1 MRKLKAA
8 SGSREVKMKRKITA
22 FLLIMILVLAS
33 VAACSKK
40 EPVKDNAKQNGDSTV
55 DNNSADSTAATKKE
69 KVRIVLDW
77 TPNTNHT
84 GLYVAQTKGYFEKA
98 GLEVEIMQ
106 PPEGSTTE
114 LVGAGGAEFGISFQ
128 DTIAPTFASD
138 QPMPVTAVATIIQHN
153 TSGII
158 SLKDKGIDT
167 PGKMAGHT
175 YATWDSP
182 IELAIIK
189 KIVED
194 DGGKYEDIKLI
205 PNTVTDVV
213 TALQTDIDS
222 VWVYYAWDGIA
233 TKVAGLDTNYL
244 NFADYGIELDYYSPI
259 IIANDN
265 FLKNNP
271 ETAKKFL
278 DAVRLGYEY
287 SIENPEDAADILLN
301 AVPELDETMVKE
313 SQKWLADQYK
323 AEVPQ
328 WGYIDPARWD
338 AFYAWLYA
346 NKLIEKEIPAGTGF
360 TNDYLSK

>member
-1 MRKLKAA
+1 
-8 SGSREVKMKRKITA
+8 MKRKLTA

-40 EPVKDNAKQNGDSTV
+40 EPVKDDANQAKDSTTENKSS
-55 DNNSADSTAATKKE
+55 DSATAAKKE

-84 GLYVAQTKGYFEKA
+84 GLYVAQAKGYFADA

-138 QPMPVTAVATIIQHN
+138 QPMPVTAVAAIIQHN

-167 PGKMAGHT
+167 PGKMAGHS

-182 IELAIIK
+182 IELAIIR

-233 TKVAGLDTNYL
+233 TKVAGLETNYL
-244 NFADYGIELDYYSPI
+244 NFADYGTELDYYSPI
-259 IIANDN
+259 IIANDD
-265 FLKNNP
+265 FLKNSP

-278 DAVRLGYEY
+278 NAVRLGYEY
-287 SIENPEDAADILLN
+287 SIENPEDAADILLQ
-301 AVPELDETMVKE
+301 AVPELDATMVKE

-323 AEVPQ
+323 AEVVQ

-338 AFYAWLYA
+338 AFYAWLYE
-346 NKLIEKEIPAGTGF
+346 NKLIEKEIPVGTGF

>member
-1 MRKLKAA
+1 
-8 SGSREVKMKRKITA
+8 MKKRMLALIAMMLMVLFTFTA
-22 FLLIMILVLAS
+22 CAD
-33 VAACSKK
+33 
-40 EPVKDNAKQNGDSTV
+40 KD
-55 DNNSADSTAATKKE
+55 KE
-69 KVRIVLDW
+69 KAPAEDTTKQADAKEQTSDTASSAEKEKIRIVLDW

-84 GLYVAQTKGYFEKA
+84 GLYVAQVNGYFEAA

-106 PPEGSTTE
+106 PPEGSTTA

-138 QPMPVTAVATIIQHN
+138 SPIPVTAVAAIIQHN

-158 SLKDKGIDT
+158 SMKDKGIDS
-167 PGKMAGHT
+167 PAKLAEHS

-194 DGGKYEDIKLI
+194 DGGKYEEVKLI

-213 TALQTDIDS
+213 TALQTDIES

-233 TKVAGLDTNYL
+233 TKNAGLETNYL
-244 NFADYGIELDYYSPI
+244 NFADYGTELDYYSPV
-259 IIANDN
+259 IIANDSY
-265 FLKNNP
+265 LESNP
-271 ETAKKFL
+271 DATKKFL
-278 DAVRLGYEY
+278 DAVRQGYEFAI
-287 SIENPEDAADILLN
+287 SNPEDAANILLT
-301 AVPELDETMVKE
+301 AVPELDKTLVTE

-338 AFYAWLYA
+338 AFYAWLYENA
-346 NKLIEKEIPAGTGF
+346 LIEKEIPAGTGF
-360 TNDYLSK
+360 TNVFLSK